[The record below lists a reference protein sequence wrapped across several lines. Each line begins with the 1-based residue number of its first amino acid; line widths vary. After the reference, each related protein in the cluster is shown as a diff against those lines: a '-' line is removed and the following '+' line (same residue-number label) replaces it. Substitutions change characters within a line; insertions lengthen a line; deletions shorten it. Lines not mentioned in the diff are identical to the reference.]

1 MRSDDVEDIP
11 LYDEYDDWD
20 DACDDETD
28 TRQLVVSLTVPM
40 PTLML
45 NWAMTRRPKCCRSR

>member
-28 TRQLVVSLTVPM
+28 TRQLVVSLTVP
-40 PTLML
+40 TLML
-45 NWAMTRRPKCCRSR
+45 NWAMMRRPKCCRSR